1 MLGSDKRQMLVLL
14 RWALMISLSY
24 LVLYSRGTPIDV
36 AGLFVGLCLASNLV
50 LMRLS
55 EHVVRH
61 RAFDLVLVTCDV
73 TLTTAGLWLCGN
85 AGPDFYFLFF
95 FVVFLAAIGDH
106 PELTAVG
113 AALAAVAYLSLLY
126 QGTLWD
132 PAILLRIPFLFVTAL
147 SYGYMAVKA
156 REAGARAKTIEALL
170 DSMSQEVRNPLRRI
184 LEYSDLLRDQTRLG
198 ELTPTQRE
206 GIARINAQAAELL
219 TIVVGRMHAMLDG
232 AGHGAIEPDLADL
245 LRARA
250 APDAAC

>member
-14 RWALMISLSY
+14 RWALMIGLSY
-24 LVLYSRGTPIDV
+24 LVLYSRGAPVEV

-50 LMRLS
+50 LMRLP
-55 EHVVRH
+55 EGVVRH
-61 RAFDLVLVTCDV
+61 RAFDLVLVTFDV

-95 FVVFLAAIGDH
+95 FVVFLAAVGDH

-113 AALAAVAYLSLLY
+113 AALAAVAYLALLY
-126 QGTLWD
+126 DGPVWD

-156 REAGARAKTIEALL
+156 REAGARAKTVEALL
-170 DSMSQEVRNPLRRI
+170 DSMSHEVRNPLRRI
-184 LEYSDLLRDQTRLG
+184 LEYSDLLRDQTRLD
-198 ELTPTQRE
+198 ELSPTQRE
-206 GIARINAQAAELL
+206 GIARINTQAAELL
-219 TIVVGRMHAMLDG
+219 SIVVGRMHAVLDG
-232 AGHGAIEPDLADL
+232 VGQGPIEPELADF

-250 APDAAC
+250 APEALP